1 MFYREVFRK
10 GMKVFGFTAP
20 VAIAA
25 DDDEL
30 RPLLLLLLHWDDRI
44 QKNSVLQKRY
54 PLPSLLRNTRE
65 YTRKNSTLNL

>member
-20 VAIAA
+20 VAIAVA
-25 DDDEL
+25 VVVKL

-44 QKNSVLQKRY
+44 QNKLTFTEEV
-54 PLPSLLRNTRE
+54 PIA
-65 YTRKNSTLNL
+65 

>member
-25 DDDEL
+25 AAADEL
-30 RPLLLLLLHWDDRI
+30 RPLLLLLLHWNDRM
-44 QKNSVLQKRY
+44 QKTLSFTEEV
-54 PLPSLLRNTRE
+54 PLA
-65 YTRKNSTLNL
+65 

>member
-25 DDDEL
+25 ADDEL
-30 RPLLLLLLHWDDRI
+30 RPLLLLLLLHWDHR
-44 QKNSVLQKRY
+44 LQKTLSFTKEV
-54 PLPSLLRNTRE
+54 PLA
-65 YTRKNSTLNL
+65 

>member
-25 DDDEL
+25 ADDEL

-44 QKNSVLQKRY
+44 QKTLSFTKEV
-54 PLPSLLRNTRE
+54 PLA
-65 YTRKNSTLNL
+65 